1 MLLGKT
7 NLVFGPP
14 SSRGVQETFKSK
26 LHLALLANLSIEKNT
41 SIRGFSI
48 LECLIGII
56 VVTIVV
62 TAFTPP
68 IFLTV
73 ASRVQNR
80 RAEQALQL
88 AQGEIDRVRRTV
100 ERGFYEDTTEYLP
113 PEGGAPNNNIN
124 LQPGP
129 GAVTTLDPNSNQQ
142 FAGSAGQA
150 VEADVNGD
158 RTPDFLVQ
166 TYRTAGIRDSNN
178 KLMAFGM
185 GVRVYANTARQNL
198 GNLETRAA
206 SLSMTTGL
214 GQQQRRPLAVMYTN
228 VVRSDTG
235 ISLQCYQQFLG
246 SGNFR
251 CN

>member
-1 MLLGKT
+1 MLLGK
-7 NLVFGPP
+7 NNSVFGPP
-14 SSRGVQETFKSK
+14 SSRGAQGYFKSK
-26 LHLALLANLSIEKNT
+26 LDLAILTNLPTKNT
-41 SIRGFSI
+41 STRGFSL
-48 LECLIGII
+48 LECLIGIVI
-56 VVTIVV
+56 IAIVV

-73 ASRVQNR
+73 ASRIQNR

-88 AQGEIDRVRRTV
+88 AQGEIDKVRRTV
-100 ERGFYEDTTEYLP
+100 ERGVYNDTTEFLP
-113 PEGGAPNNNIN
+113 PQSGAPNNNV
-124 LQPGP
+124 QQEPAP
-129 GAVTTLDPNSNQQ
+129 SSEVTIPADSRQQ
-142 FAGSAGQA
+142 FSNAASQA
-150 VEADVNGD
+150 LAVDVNGD
-158 RTPDFLVQ
+158 RNFDFIVQ
-166 TYRTAGIRDSNN
+166 TYRTAGVRDTNN
-178 KLMAFGM
+178 RLMAFGM
-185 GVRVYANTARQNL
+185 GVRVYAYTARQNF

-206 SLSMTTGL
+206 ALTMTTGL

>member
-1 MLLGKT
+1 MLLGKP
-7 NLVFGPP
+7 NAVFGPP
-14 SSRGVQETFKSK
+14 SSRGAERYLKSK
-26 LHLALLANLSIEKNT
+26 LHLALLANLPITNT
-41 SIRGFSI
+41 SNRGFSI
-48 LECLIGII
+48 LECLVGII
-56 VVTIVV
+56 IVTIVV

-88 AQGEIDRVRRTV
+88 AQGEIDKVRRTV
-100 ERGFYEDTTEYLP
+100 ERGFYEDTTDYLP
-113 PEGGAPNNNIN
+113 PQGGAPNNNVQ
-124 LQPGP
+124 LEPGP
-129 GAVTTLDPNSNQQ
+129 GASTILDPNSNQK

-150 VEADVNGD
+150 VEVDVNGD
-158 RTPDFLVQ
+158 RQPDFLVQ
-166 TYRTAGIRDSNN
+166 TYRTSGIRDSNS

-185 GVRVYANTARQNL
+185 GVRVYAYSAKRNL
-198 GNLETRAA
+198 GALETRAA

-214 GQQQRRPLAVMYTN
+214 GQQQKRPMAVMYTN

-246 SGNFR
+246 SGSFR